1 MQKLTHKLSVLLMVV
16 AGAFGS
22 AQAGEVV
29 LYSSNNVE
37 VVNSVI
43 DAFTKKHPDI
53 SVSVVR
59 AGSGALMQR
68 IKAEA
73 QNPLGDIF
81 WSGGFS
87 TLSQYAPYFES
98 YQTTE
103 AQTIPA
109 AFHGPD
115 QLWLG
120 TNTHVS
126 VVMVNDK
133 QLDGLKAPTSWADL
147 AQPEWKNKIVIPD
160 PERSSS
166 SYVALY
172 GLKALMGEELYKK
185 IVQNAVFVGTT
196 AGAYEGVALG
206 EFPVGVTMEYAA
218 YQYVDGG
225 MDEIQLVYPAEG
237 TFLSPEGMALIKDGK
252 NTDDAKK
259 LYDYLASKDA
269 QTLVLSTAFRRPLRD
284 DISVNS
290 VVDLPDLGSIKQFE
304 LSDQQMGAEREAF
317 LAEWRALVAA
327 R

>member
-1 MQKLTHKLSVLLMVV
+1 MQKITHKLSVLLMVMTGV
-16 AGAFGS
+16 LGTAH
-22 AQAGEVV
+22 AGEVV

-37 VVNSVI
+37 VVNRIV
-43 DAFTKKHPDI
+43 DEFTKKHPDI

-73 QNPLGDIF
+73 ENPLGDIF

-87 TLSQYAPYFES
+87 TLSQYAPYFAS
-98 YQTTE
+98 YHT
-103 AQTIPA
+103 ADAASIPA
-109 AFHGPD
+109 NYHGPD
-115 QLWLG
+115 QRWLG
-120 TNTHVS
+120 TNTHIS
-126 VVMVNDK
+126 VVMVNDQ
-133 QLDGLKAPTSWADL
+133 QLNGLPAPTRWEDL

-172 GLKALMGEELYKK
+172 GLKALMGDDIYQK

-196 AGAYEGVALG
+196 AGAYEGVAQG
-206 EFPVGVTMEYAA
+206 EFPIGVTMEYAA

-225 MDEIQLVYPAEG
+225 MDEISLVYPAEG

-252 NTDDAKK
+252 NSDEAQK
-259 LYDYLASKDA
+259 LYDYLSSKEA
-269 QTLVLSTAFRRPLRD
+269 QTLVLETAFRRPLRE
-284 DISVNS
+284 DIAINT
-290 VVDLPDLGSIKQFE
+290 VVDLPDLSSIKQFP
-304 LSDQQMGAEREAF
+304 LSDDQMGADRDAF
-317 LAEWRALVAA
+317 LTEWRGLVAS